1 MFFFYYATCTGLGIS
16 ETWLPVSILSLSN
29 DLTLGQ
35 LPTSLPLSFESAECR
50 QKAYLGGLQGRV
62 VTGIK

>member
-1 MFFFYYATCTGLGIS
+1 MFFFYSAASTGLGVS
-16 ETWLPVSILSLSN
+16 KTWLPVSILPLSN
-29 DLTLGQ
+29 DFTLGE

-62 VTGIK
+62 VMKIK